1 MLTLTKYLG
10 PAIVALA
17 VIAAILISSLFIEV
31 PVLSPLARSVQGM
44 LGL

>member
-10 PAIVALA
+10 PAIVTVA
-17 VIAAILISSLFIEV
+17 VIAAILICSLFIEL
-31 PVLSPLARSVQGM
+31 PVLSPIARTVQGM